1 MPSCLKKNVSRSL
14 VNLCFIVILFSLSA
28 CNRDKQPVLSA
39 CLTDEERKDL
49 EYFFRFLVFENYGAF
64 VLFGSKPLC
73 EMSLQDTDNT
83 PTEADFKHR
92 FNSMSEDDKNQFKPI
107 IKKARKRQ
115 KKTPKLKRNPYRGL
129 LALEKVRKTFRING
143 YILRIVPAKATPVS
157 QRISHYDVM
166 LINIQQTALLLA
178 ENYEIFKNASG
189 MDFHPLQAVFEL
201 QNPDSVFW
209 KNIFSMKNH
218 IAKGLLFGFGLKN
231 SIFGN
236 WRFSGLNGT
245 LSLPSDEHREDI
257 VDYLKNLPSN
267 VSRKDPG
274 SPFCDE
280 PLSDLAIPLFG
291 MVPWDETAEKYTK
304 EKDSIEKIYRGQD
317 TVEVTLRRLA
327 GL

>member
-1 MPSCLKKNVSRSL
+1 MPLCFKKIASRSL

-28 CNRDKQPVLSA
+28 CNKNKQPVLST
-39 CLTDEERKDL
+39 CLTAEERKDL

-73 EMSLQDTDNT
+73 IMSLQDTDNP
-83 PTEADFKHR
+83 PTEADFQKWVD
-92 FNSMSEDDKNQFKPI
+92 SMSEDDQKQFRI
-107 IKKARKRQ
+107 IKKKARERQ
-115 KKTPKLKRNPYRGL
+115 RKTPKLKRNPYRGL
-129 LALEKVRKTFRING
+129 LALEKVKKTFRINN
-143 YILRIVPAKATPVS
+143 YILRIVPAEAAPVS
-157 QRISHYDVM
+157 QRIPSYDVM
-166 LINIQQTALLLA
+166 LINIQQTALVLA
-178 ENYEIFKNASG
+178 ENYEIFKNAAG

-209 KNIFSMKNH
+209 ENVFSMKNH

-236 WRFSGLNGT
+236 WSFSGSNGA
-245 LSLPSDEHREDI
+245 LALPSDEYRENI

-267 VSRKDPG
+267 ISRKNPD
-274 SPFCDE
+274 SPFCNE
-280 PLSDLAIPLFG
+280 PLYDLAIPLFG

-304 EKDSIEKIYRGQD
+304 EKAFIEKIYRGQD
-317 TVEVTLRRLA
+317 MVEVTLRCLA